1 MQSDWHRYNLKRRV
15 ASLPPL
21 SSEIFTE
28 KVLAN
33 KASAAATAA
42 RASYEKACA
51 ACNKT
56 YYSENA
62 FINHLSS
69 QKHKLSV
76 IRAAKI
82 VDNIAEDDAKSVMS
96 STFSLPESTEK
107 ASTTGEIDEEAEED
121 FTKVVE
127 GIKDTS
133 LEDGDPVSR
142 RPTRPHHSSVSQD
155 DRTAHP
161 ISRTTTKETPSE
173 TSDAKPSGPIQ
184 SCLFCN
190 YLSPDFSL
198 NVHHMERHHSMFIP
212 EKPYISD
219 LEGLISYLHEKVTEG
234 HVCLYCGKQK
244 YTTDGIQTHMRDTG
258 HCKIAYTTEEEM
270 LELGDFYDFR
280 GSYSDEEEDS
290 EDAGSD
296 STTGGGVKLSKL
308 GGHRKTTTTIEG
320 QGADTL
326 MGDGEG
332 DEGWETDS
340 TISDVPTDEITAIP
354 VDDHS
359 ELYANLK
366 NNRHHSHNDPRPHRN
381 VDGFHSRAH
390 TMPHAVYHDDYELHL
405 PTGRTAGHR
414 SLNKYYRQNL
424 RNYPTASERIEREQR
439 LLEAAESS
447 DTEMAEDAQQ
457 QLQRRSNQH
466 DRARQQLS
474 RGNGGQGMIGVA
486 DDKKKEVRAVEK
498 RERRRERRDQ
508 ANLQWRNNK
517 QSNSQ
522 KHFRDPLLQ

>member
-1 MQSDWHRYNLKRRV
+1 MSSSTASSHPFTCNTCQVAFRSSELQRTHMQSDWHRYNLKRRV

-76 IRAAKI
+76 VRAAKTA
-82 VDNIAEDDAKSVMS
+82 DNPAEDDAKSVMS
-96 STFSLPESTEK
+96 STFSLPESTER
-107 ASTTGEIDEEAEED
+107 ASTTGELDDEAEEE

-142 RPTRPHHSSVSQD
+142 RPSRPHHSSASQD
-155 DRTAHP
+155 DRTPHP
-161 ISRTTTKETPSE
+161 ISRATTKETSSE
-173 TSDAKPSGPIQ
+173 TSDTKSSGPIQ
-184 SCLFCN
+184 TCLFCN
-190 YLSPDFSL
+190 YLSPDFAL

-296 STTGGGVKLSKL
+296 STTGGGVKL
-308 GGHRKTTTTIEG
+308 
-320 QGADTL
+320 
-326 MGDGEG
+326 
-332 DEGWETDS
+332 
-340 TISDVPTDEITAIP
+340 
-354 VDDHS
+354 
-359 ELYANLK
+359 
-366 NNRHHSHNDPRPHRN
+366 
-381 VDGFHSRAH
+381 
-390 TMPHAVYHDDYELHL
+390 
-405 PTGRTAGHR
+405 
-414 SLNKYYRQNL
+414 
-424 RNYPTASERIEREQR
+424 
-439 LLEAAESS
+439 
-447 DTEMAEDAQQ
+447 
-457 QLQRRSNQH
+457 
-466 DRARQQLS
+466 
-474 RGNGGQGMIGVA
+474 
-486 DDKKKEVRAVEK
+486 
-498 RERRRERRDQ
+498 
-508 ANLQWRNNK
+508 
-517 QSNSQ
+517 
-522 KHFRDPLLQ
+522 